1 MFSSRPHESWEKIHN
16 KASVQKLLEETGLNN
31 KVYERVF
38 DKVIERFKKSDREGG
53 IGLLKSKLSI
63 DKHPELLDIV
73 VSYVD
78 QVFQEGIIN
87 EVESAPEVVVG
98 HQESVTT
105 ITIQPGAKENAD
117 KEPLSVKK
125 QKNDASRVRRVGKG
139 KKDEEKNDDTI
150 VDMEKPDNG
159 ENATSEETKN
169 VPVKVVV
176 KKPDIDPA
184 KVFGKGNKIDTSKIE
199 EAVVLRETTDT
210 ASARNELD
218 KKSDDVNPESKDEID
233 RKHFVELL
241 KQNTF
246 KKIIVHG
253 GPLRMSDDGEV
264 IATPQTDADAQFATF
279 LFHLAQEKG
288 GVNGIESIEFVPQ
301 GGSLEE
307 GIHLDS
313 GERDGISL
321 EIENGKHRA
330 FFDHHA
336 KEKKESTSATA
347 LSYDFFVKNGIFDE
361 QFIKENPHLE
371 KIRDFITAV
380 DNFDHVTL
388 KPGEKPR
395 TQEYITQ
402 EYPRTLAATYKLL
415 PFSFILERFKKGI
428 SADEPFSEEELNTV
442 IKTKDGKGESV
453 LRDIV
458 DRTKDIFDKSYWLAL
473 NRKKRAESIGVVE
486 RTQELGTV
494 FVDIER
500 KDGTGRLGRGNE
512 ITRMRGFDTFVQ
524 WNESK
529 KSFFISSA
537 KDMSAAF
544 EKIKPIAPGAKL
556 IRGVMIVMPE
566 TGVNQREKVQGTIDQ
581 FLLALDLIDTK
592 DAEKAQKLVQVV
604 EQKKKKTAEPGVS
617 EENKNEA
624 MASVEILRNERE
636 EVMTEFRRLKA
647 EGLFT
652 AEAKADIEQKLL
664 AIKAK
669 QEKALAVLER
679 ALHEEETRLKK
690 PTKKN
695 TETEIKT
702 SVQTTAT
709 PENAYTALVSKEE
722 TVWQKM
728 EEPAVI
734 RAVEDML
741 QTYKYT
747 PSAREKD
754 ELLHVFRD
762 GRDRAVALIANAQ
775 SARKRAESI
784 EAKERRLGRL
794 TEINTHLTDS
804 LKNLQQALQQD
815 MVSLIN
821 EYKQNKA

>member
-1 MFSSRPHESWEKIHN
+1 
-16 KASVQKLLEETGLNN
+16 
-31 KVYERVF
+31 
-38 DKVIERFKKSDREGG
+38 
-53 IGLLKSKLSI
+53 
-63 DKHPELLDIV
+63 
-73 VSYVD
+73 
-78 QVFQEGIIN
+78 
-87 EVESAPEVVVG
+87 
-98 HQESVTT
+98 
-105 ITIQPGAKENAD
+105 
-117 KEPLSVKK
+117 
-125 QKNDASRVRRVGKG
+125 
-139 KKDEEKNDDTI
+139 
-150 VDMEKPDNG
+150 
-159 ENATSEETKN
+159 
-169 VPVKVVV
+169 
-176 KKPDIDPA
+176 
-184 KVFGKGNKIDTSKIE
+184 
-199 EAVVLRETTDT
+199 
-210 ASARNELD
+210 
-218 KKSDDVNPESKDEID
+218 
-233 RKHFVELL
+233 
-241 KQNTF
+241 
-246 KKIIVHG
+246 
-253 GPLRMSDDGEV
+253 
-264 IATPQTDADAQFATF
+264 
-279 LFHLAQEKG
+279 
-288 GVNGIESIEFVPQ
+288 
-301 GGSLEE
+301 
-307 GIHLDS
+307 
-313 GERDGISL
+313 
-321 EIENGKHRA
+321 
-330 FFDHHA
+330 
-336 KEKKESTSATA
+336 
-347 LSYDFFVKNGIFDE
+347 
-361 QFIKENPHLE
+361 
-371 KIRDFITAV
+371 
-380 DNFDHVTL
+380 
-388 KPGEKPR
+388 
-395 TQEYITQ
+395 
-402 EYPRTLAATYKLL
+402 
-415 PFSFILERFKKGI
+415 
-428 SADEPFSEEELNTV
+428 
-442 IKTKDGKGESV
+442 
-453 LRDIV
+453 
-458 DRTKDIFDKSYWLAL
+458 L

>member
-264 IATPQTDADAQFATF
+264 IATPQTNADAQFATF

-486 RTQELGTV
+486 RTQELGRV

-566 TGVNQREKVQGTIDQ
+566 TGVNQREKVEGTIDQ

-604 EQKKKKTAEPGVS
+604 EQKKKKTAEPRVS

-652 AEAKADIEQKLL
+652 VEAKADIEQKLL

-741 QTYKYT
+741 QIYKYT

>member
-486 RTQELGTV
+486 RTQELGRV